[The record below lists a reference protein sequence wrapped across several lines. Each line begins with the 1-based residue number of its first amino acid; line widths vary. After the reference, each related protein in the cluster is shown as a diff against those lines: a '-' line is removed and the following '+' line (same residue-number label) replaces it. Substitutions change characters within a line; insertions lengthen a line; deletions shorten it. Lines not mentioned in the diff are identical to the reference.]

1 LIKLSDYVIK
11 FLSDAGVKRIFMLT
25 GGGCMHLVDSVGRQ
39 PGLEYVCCLHEQ
51 ACAYAAQAHAEF
63 SGSLAA
69 VLVTTGPGGT
79 NAVTGLAAAW
89 LDSTPCIFLSGQV
102 KRADLLTTR
111 GVRSMGPQEVDIISV
126 VSPLTKFAKTILEPN
141 DVRCELE
148 RAVHL
153 ATTGRRGP
161 VWLDIPL
168 DVQSQMIDESAL
180 RPFTPDLSAGRKND
194 NLQAKVAVAIDF
206 LKQAKRPVLFIG
218 NGARQAFRKGL
229 VKQLADLLKIPV
241 LLTWKAMDMFP
252 EDYPWFAGR
261 PGSIAS
267 RGANFTQQNSDWIL
281 VLGARLDLPQVAFS
295 HHNFARSAKKVLVEI
310 DPREIAKFDMPIDVS
325 VNVDVEDFLE
335 EMLAQL
341 QAVRIP
347 GTGAWMAK
355 TKEWHERY
363 PVILPEYWN
372 QKQEFVNPYVLIDVL
387 SDLCTSEDVLAP
399 GSSGACS
406 DIFLQCFRLKAGQR
420 VVNSP
425 SLGAMGTGLPGSIG
439 TCLASGGRRT
449 ICVNGDGGFQLNIQ
463 ELETLHRLNLPIKYF
478 VLCNGTYASIMATQR
493 NYFEGRMVG
502 SDPSSRLTLPNI
514 RKVAEA
520 YGISSH
526 ELRDHTNIREEVRAV
541 LEYPGPMVCA
551 VHVSSDQPSAPRA
564 TSSVRPDGSIVSLPM
579 EDMAPRLPRDV
590 FRAEMIIAPEESDLD
605 LGI

>member
-11 FLSDAGVKRIFMLT
+11 FITEAGVKRIFMLT

-39 PGLEYVCCLHEQ
+39 PGLEYVCCMHEQ
-51 ACAYAAQAHAEF
+51 AAAYAAQAHAEF
-63 SGSLAA
+63 SSSLSA

-89 LDSTPCIFLSGQV
+89 LDSNPCIFLSGQV
-102 KRADLLTTR
+102 KRADLLTR
-111 GVRSMGPQEVDIISV
+111 HGVRSMGPQEVDIISV
-126 VSPLTKFAKTILEPN
+126 VSPLTKYAKTILEPN
-141 DVRCELE
+141 DVRYELE
-148 RAVHL
+148 HAVHL
-153 ATTGRRGP
+153 ANTGRRGP
-161 VWLDIPL
+161 VWLDFPL
-168 DVQSQMIDESAL
+168 DVQAQMIDETTLRGFIPEHRATEVQEDLKQKVSA
-180 RPFTPDLSAGRKND
+180 
-194 NLQAKVAVAIDF
+194 AIDL

-218 NGARQAFRKGL
+218 NGSRQAFRKGL
-229 VKQLADLLKIPV
+229 VTRLVEQLKIPI

-252 EDYPWFAGR
+252 EEYPWFAGR

-267 RGANFTQQNSDWIL
+267 RGANFTQQNSDCIF

-295 HHNFARSAKKVLVEI
+295 HNNFARAAKKVLIDI
-310 DPREIAKFDMPIDVS
+310 DPLEIAKFDMPIDVS
-325 VNVDVEDFLE
+325 INADAGDFLK
-335 EMLAQL
+335 EMVTQL
-341 QAVRIP
+341 ESVSLP
-347 GTGAWMAK
+347 ETSAWMAK
-355 TKEWHERY
+355 TREWREKY
-363 PVILPEYWN
+363 PVILPEYWE

-406 DIFLQCFRLKAGQR
+406 DIFLQCFRLKEGQR

-478 VLCNGTYASIMATQR
+478 ILCNGTYASIMATQR
-493 NYFEGRMVG
+493 NYFQGRMVG
-502 SDPSSRLTLPNI
+502 SDPSSQLTLPDI

-526 ELRDHTNIREEVRAV
+526 ELRDHSRIREEVKAV
-541 LEYPGPMVCA
+541 LDRPGPVVCA

-564 TSSVRPDGSIVSLPM
+564 TSSVRSDGSIVSLPM
-579 EDMAPRLPRDV
+579 EDMAPLLPRDV
-590 FRAEMIIAPEESDLD
+590 FFAEMIIPPLKD
-605 LGI
+605 